1 MLVEL
6 GSIAGVAFITMI
18 IVQMV
23 KEFTL
28 LKKIPTKLVAIITAM
43 LVNFGVLAI
52 EGTVLTA
59 GVVVY
64 TILSGFIVAYVS
76 IYGWDTFKEL
86 KDRFMEG
93 AK

>member
-1 MLVEL
+1 MLIEV
-6 GSIAGVAFITMI
+6 GSVAGVAFVTMI
-18 IVQMV
+18 IVQMIKDIDV
-23 KEFTL
+23 
-28 LKKIPTKLVAIITAM
+28 LKKIPTKLVAIVTAM

-64 TILSGFIVAYVS
+64 TILSGFVVAYVS
-76 IYGWDTFKEL
+76 IYGWDTFHEL
-86 KDRFMEG
+86 KERFMNG